1 MARRIAN
8 LVLLLGLISCASWQA
23 WAQDPAETRRSISF
37 WAYRVGNGNWSD
49 IRFEASTGEVD
60 TLSLGKFMKGRIH
73 EYQGP
78 AQLLFFREQ
87 PDPTPEDPDRMVRI
101 PIAQTQIP
109 SGVKEAILIF
119 TPVPKNSTAEF
130 SVYFVDADPSYFPSN
145 SLRVFNATGVRLAG
159 KVGKENRYFNP
170 GISTPFSLTSF
181 LEEGIPVAFM
191 VETKEGPKF
200 VFEKDLE
207 YAANRRIIL
216 LLEPPRRKG
225 SYKIQATNL
234 IEVIEEKDEG

>member
-8 LVLLLGLISCASWQA
+8 LVLLLGLSLGLIADMQA
-23 WAQDPAETRRSISF
+23 QQAADATRNISF
-37 WAYRVGNGNWSD
+37 WAYRVGNGNWSG
-49 IRFEASTGEVD
+49 IRFETRASEVD

-87 PDPTPEDPDRMVRI
+87 PDPTPEDPDRVIRI

-109 SGVKEAILIF
+109 PGVQEAILIL
-119 TPVPKNSTAEF
+119 TIAPKDNMEEFRVHLIDGGPRFPANSI
-130 SVYFVDADPSYFPSN
+130 
-145 SLRVFNATGVRLAG
+145 RVFNATGVRLAG
-159 KVGKENRYFNP
+159 KVGRENKHFDP
-170 GISTPFSLTSF
+170 GASDPFSLEPF
-181 LEEGIPVAFM
+181 LNKGIPVAFL
-191 VETKEGPKF
+191 VETNEGPKF

-207 YAANRRIIL
+207 YAANRRVIL

-234 IEVIEEKDEG
+234 IERME